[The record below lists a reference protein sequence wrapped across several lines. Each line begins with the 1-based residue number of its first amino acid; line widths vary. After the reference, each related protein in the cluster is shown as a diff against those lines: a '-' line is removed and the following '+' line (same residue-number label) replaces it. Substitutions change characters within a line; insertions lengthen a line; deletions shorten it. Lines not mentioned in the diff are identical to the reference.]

1 MSNGLHT
8 LLGIRFDAVTR
19 AEATERFTALA
30 KQARAQNLPAQMAVT
45 VNVQILVNTRHR
57 QPQLRDI
64 INNAPLVVAD
74 GAPLVLLSRIFPPR
88 LPERVAGSDLIYDI
102 AAAAARDGLRLYFLG
117 GTEESTTEA
126 MAVLQR
132 LNPEL
137 QIAGHDCPM
146 VALNPSQDD
155 LATEA
160 EICRRIREAQTDI
173 LLVGFGN
180 PKQELFVHRN
190 AVNLSGMATIGLGG
204 TFNFLSGRVR
214 RAPKWIQRLGME
226 WLYRIIQE
234 PRRLFLRYF
243 TDAFFLAG
251 YALAEPF
258 RRMREGKSV

>member
-1 MSNGLHT
+1 MSYPT

-19 AEATERFTALA
+19 PEATERFVALA
-30 KQARAQNLPAQMAVT
+30 KRAREEGLPAQMAVT

-57 QPQLRDI
+57 HPALRPI

-74 GAPLVLLSRIFPPR
+74 GAPLVLLSRLFPPK

-102 AAAAARDGLRLYFLG
+102 AAAASREGLRLYFLG
-117 GTEESTTEA
+117 GTEESTVQA
-126 MAVLQR
+126 MEVLLR

-137 QIAGHDCPM
+137 QIAGHACPM
-146 VALNPSQDD
+146 VAMSPTDGD
-155 LATEA
+155 LKAEE
-160 EICRRIREAQTDI
+160 EICRQIQEAHTDI

-190 AVNLSGMATIGLGG
+190 AARLQGMAAIGLGG

-214 RAPKWIQRLGME
+214 RAPRWVQRIGME

-234 PRRLFLRYF
+234 PQRLFLRYF
-243 TDAFFLAG
+243 IDAFFLAG

-258 RRMREGKSV
+258 RRLRNNKSP